1 MKKLLTTSFVIMLVI
16 CTNAQV
22 KFGIKGGVNFAKQKW
37 TVSGASISFDSKV
50 GFMAGVILESPFS
63 ESLFFQSGVLFSQK
77 GMKLNASSGGATSD
91 IDLTLNYLDVPLNL
105 IYKADAGN
113 VKILLSGGPVLSYG
127 ISGKGTANGQSGDIK
142 FGSDEDFKSMD
153 IGLGIGGGVEVSNFQ
168 IGLNYTFGLSNI
180 SNTSGITMKNNVFT
194 ISAAILF
201 GGK

>member
-1 MKKLLTTSFVIMLVI
+1 MKRLLTTSFVIMLVI

-37 TVSGASISFDSKV
+37 SASGATISFDSKV

-77 GMKLNASSGGATSD
+77 GMKMSASATGATSD
-91 IDLTLNYLDVPLNL
+91 IDMTLNYLDVPLNI
-105 IYKADAGN
+105 IYKANAGN
-113 VKILLSGGPVLSYG
+113 VKILLSAGPVLSYG
-127 ISGKGTANGQSGDIK
+127 MSGKGTANGQSGDIK
-142 FGSDEDFKSMD
+142 FGSDADFKSMD

-168 IGLNYTFGLSNI
+168 IGLNYTLGLSNV
-180 SNTSGITMKNNVFT
+180 STMSGITMKNNVFT